1 MKKLL
6 LAMTVSF
13 AMLAGTQAVMADC
26 GCPQTPSCNK
36 PSCEDCAEKVRRCY
50 SDCRDQKREEIYCR
64 LNLDSCQRDKAMAI
78 EDRYDDDLECLGD
91 KIKND
96 HDCLCDKLHASCLD
110 KTAVKNQ
117 EKVLKKDLKDM
128 KSKLKMVDKD
138 FNEILN
144 KEQKSEYRKIK
155 RELKFR
161 AKHSMKYCCKCKNK

>member
-26 GCPQTPSCNK
+26 GCPQPQSCNK
-36 PSCEDCAEKVRRCY
+36 PSCEDCADKARRCY
-50 SDCRDQKREEIYCR
+50 SDCKDQKREEIYCR

-96 HDCLCDKLHASCLD
+96 HECLCDKLNDSCLD
-110 KTAVKNQ
+110 KKAVKNQ
-117 EKVLKKDLKDM
+117 EKILKNDLKDM
-128 KSKLKMVDKD
+128 KDKLKMVDKD
-138 FNEILN
+138 FKEILT

-155 RELKFR
+155 
-161 AKHSMKYCCKCKNK
+161 KCKRK